1 MSQPKTRYLTA
12 YLMKEGLADP
22 KDGLKQ
28 GVDTKAFQLRGGV
41 PFEGVFFLQ
50 SPQQNP
56 PGWAEFVNQG
66 ITGLTLPDNV
76 SNSGVL
82 FVKKGKRYFAFSF
95 GHGYHMLDPG
105 RYLRDFGL
113 RVALN
118 RVDPDSL
125 RSVDAKTVEDLTI
138 HTRRQAS
145 AASRFETFGLNVS
158 HDLVRAVTGTS
169 ADKSFAAALTGS
181 DGLAFTA
188 RLDFNDLGKKC
199 GELLSAYQD
208 TAYKRRFGFIDYVQ
222 RERDPAVVAA
232 LDEQLVKDFR
242 AGSFGRTHMAPAEIV
257 DWKGIAGFA
266 YPVEDASDPLHAEL
280 DPADYLST
288 VPNADSLTLDQ
299 LRHDRASAMDG
310 AGGRTL
316 HEWRV
321 YDLIV
326 HEVDQGPNTYVLSG
340 GDWYGIAKT
349 FASRTRRKVKD
360 NVATC
365 AITFPKYA
373 HADENDYNSKTS
385 ASEGWACLDA
395 DEVDQTEVCD
405 CFTPFRQFVHVKR
418 KTKSATLS
426 HLFNQGVVSAER
438 FMGDPAFREG
448 VREKLA
454 NTHGIKFA
462 KLIPKDRPRGS
473 DFEIAYAIVTKA
485 TAKWPQSLPFFSLLS
500 LSNAADRLA
509 RMNYRVTL
517 GRITPM

>member
-1 MSQPKTRYLTA
+1 MSHPKTRHLTA
-12 YLMKEGLADP
+12 YLMKEGLTDP

-28 GVDTKAFQLRGGV
+28 GVNAEAYQLRSGV
-41 PFEGVFFLQ
+41 PFDGVFFLQ
-50 SPQQNP
+50 TSQQNP

-66 ITGLTLPDNV
+66 ITGLSLPNNV
-76 SNSGVL
+76 SSSGVL

-158 HDLVRAVTGTS
+158 QDLVRAVTGTS
-169 ADKSFAAALTGS
+169 ADKNLATALTGS

-188 RLDFNDLGKKC
+188 RLDFKDLGKKC
-199 GELLSAYQD
+199 ADLLSAYQD
-208 TAYKRRFGFIDYVQ
+208 TAYKKRFGFIDYVQ

-232 LDEQLVKDFR
+232 LDDQLVKDVR

-266 YPVEDASDPLHAEL
+266 YPEENDTVPLHADL
-280 DPADYLST
+280 DPADYLAT
-288 VPNADSLTLDQ
+288 VPNAASLSLDQ
-299 LRHDRASAMDG
+299 LRHDRVSALDG
-310 AGGRTL
+310 GGGKAL

-326 HEVDQGPNTYVLSG
+326 HEVDQSANTYVLSG
-340 GDWYGIAKT
+340 GNWYKIAKT
-349 FASRTRRKVKD
+349 FAAKTRKKLND

-365 AITFPKYA
+365 AITFPQYA
-373 HADENDYNSKTS
+373 HADENDYNSKVS
-385 ASEGWACLDA
+385 AAEGWACLDA

-405 CFTPFRQFVHVKR
+405 CFTPSRQFVHVKR

-426 HLFNQGVVSAER
+426 HLFNQGVVSGER

-454 NTHGIKFA
+454 KDYGAKFA
-462 KLIPKDRPRGS
+462 KLIPKDRPHGA
-473 DFEIAYAIVTKA
+473 DFEIAYAIVTKP
-485 TAKWPQSLPFFSLLS
+485 TAKWPQSLPFFSILS
-500 LSNAADRLA
+500 LSNAADRLT

-517 GRITPM
+517 GRITPT